1 VETKKSI
8 LYTKRIEQWSL
19 EIGKNRD
26 ERVYNEAQKGT
37 TKLLEEELALV
48 FLQNN
53 CITGG

>member
-1 VETKKSI
+1 VETKKPI
-8 LYTKRIEQWSL
+8 LYKKRIEQWSL